1 MADFEKKKNPGDGSY
16 LLHYPRE
23 FIPFMTFHGTGII
36 DGAIFEEDGIDPT
49 EIYRDEVVFLRNFTK
64 L

>member
-1 MADFEKKKNPGDGSY
+1 
-16 LLHYPRE
+16 
-23 FIPFMTFHGTGII
+23 MTFHGTGII

>member
-1 MADFEKKKNPGDGSY
+1 
-16 LLHYPRE
+16 
-23 FIPFMTFHGTGII
+23 MTFHGTGII

-49 EIYRDEVVFLRNFTK
+49 EIYRDEIFLRNFTK